1 MNKKTQSNNNT
12 EVVEEER
19 NLDEGVHNFEYES
32 ETTLTF
38 RDSNVQGEKLIVID
52 ELDDGNIYGD

>member
-38 RDSNVQGEKLIVID
+38 RDSNVQGEK
-52 ELDDGNIYGD
+52 